1 LTDIAERPVA
11 SVGPRLLAAML
22 RLKAPHGSWI
32 GWIVPAIIVVAW
44 QAAAS
49 LGWIADTV
57 MPSPY
62 AVAAAA
68 WRLTLSGELPQ
79 NLGVIPVPADAD
91 SRGDSR
97 IG

>member
-1 LTDIAERPVA
+1 LTDIAQRPVG

-22 RLKAPHGSWI
+22 RFKVPHSRTSI

-44 QAAAS
+44 QVAAS

-68 WRLTLSGELPQ
+68 WRITLSGELPQ
-79 NLGVIPVPADAD
+79 NLGVL
-91 SRGDSR
+91 SRA
-97 IG
+97 